1 MELKLDVW
9 FPDLL
14 LDGLPGS
21 PIDLERGGDEERAVR
36 FELVETV
43 VDLDDEPGGAADA
56 YLRLHL
62 LSARLVQPHGLNVE
76 GIFGQLQKVAWTD
89 LGSVHPGDLAD
100 PGFAGLNDALHA

>member
-1 MELKLDVW
+1 MAELRDRTQVAGN
-9 FPDLL
+9 
-14 LDGLPGS
+14 GLTVPQAIAAAGS
-21 PIDLERGGDEERAVR
+21 RARDFLGIHPAGDIV
-36 FELVETV
+36 TY
-43 VDLDDEPGGAADA
+43 DDDPREDA